1 MLHDN
6 INKSGTPGVSNAVI
20 NRLPRY
26 YRYLRDLLSKDILR
40 ISSGELS
47 VLMNVT
53 ASQIRQDLNCFG
65 GFGQQG
71 YGYNVKYLYSKIGDI
86 LGVNEAYNAVI
97 IGAGNLGHALA
108 ASATF
113 QNRGVFLRAMFDVR
127 PELIGTEISGL
138 PVYDSADLARYFAEN
153 KVDIAVLVVPKSVA
167 QDVADQVCALGVK
180 GIWNFTG
187 VELVLPPEI
196 AVQNVHMG
204 DLLMTLCYQI
214 RVRDDE
220 TRKSFEPDGDQRN
233 DRDDEDK
240 N

>member
-1 MLHDN
+1 MVEKE
-6 INKSGTPGVSNAVI
+6 ISRAVI
-20 NRLPRY
+20 KRLPRY
-26 YRYLRDLLSKDILR
+26 YRYLDELMKDGVER

-47 VLMNVT
+47 SKMHIT
-53 ASQIRQDLNCFG
+53 ASQIRQDLNNFG

-108 ASATF
+108 ASSTF

-138 PVYDSADLARYFAEN
+138 PVYDSADLERYFAEN

-167 QDVADQVCALGVK
+167 QDVANQVCALGVK

-187 VELVLPPEI
+187 IEMVLPPEI

-214 RVRDDE
+214 RVGDE
-220 TRKSFEPDGDQRN
+220 ELRKSFESGGAQREGHEDQ
-233 DRDDEDK
+233 D
-240 N
+240 